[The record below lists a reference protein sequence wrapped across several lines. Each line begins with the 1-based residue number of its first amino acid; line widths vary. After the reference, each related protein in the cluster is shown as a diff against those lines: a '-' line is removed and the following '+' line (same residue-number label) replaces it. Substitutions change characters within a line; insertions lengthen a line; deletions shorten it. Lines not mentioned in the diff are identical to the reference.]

1 MNNNEYRINAL
12 PAKTWYQLNMN
23 DTRLLWDDNLVP
35 CNMDT
40 KGCDKVCSD
49 VTFLPLSNIS
59 GRGGL
64 NQRDVLS
71 EPGVVGTANTLVNA
85 DKETNGQTLYIN
97 VNGNDKSQSGKIIV
111 NVEDNVTFTIIENF
125 KGESCTEGRVAL
137 RTLIDT
143 GLNSKVRLIQVY
155 MQPES
160 IDVLSDT
167 GCRLSDNASF
177 EIVQVFVGRGS
188 LYDGIRTE
196 LIGNNSAF
204 TADIGYLGAKKQN
217 IDINLISNHIGKKTN
232 SGIRVD
238 GALKDEASKLFRG
251 SIDFKNGSSGSVG
264 AETENVLLLG
274 EDVRNK
280 TIPLIL
286 CAEEDVNGSHG
297 ATIGE
302 LDEETLFYYASRGI
316 DKKNAEDIMTKGRIE
331 VIIRKINDEDTEK
344 LAEEQLEE
352 VLQ

>member
-49 VTFLPLSNIS
+49 VNAKDYSDIENAVLT
-59 GRGGL
+59 GAGKEA
-64 NQRDVLS
+64 DVLF
-71 EPGVVGTANTLVNA
+71 EAGVTNTLLVNA

-125 KGESCTEGRVAL
+125 KGESSTEGRVAL

-251 SIDFKNGSSGSVG
+251 SIDFKM
-264 AETENVLLLG
+264 VLLVQLVQRQKMYFYLAKMS
-274 EDVRNK
+274 EIRQYLLYSVQRKMLMVHTELQSVNLMRK
-280 TIPLIL
+280 HCSIMLQEALIRR
-286 CAEEDVNGSHG
+286 
-297 ATIGE
+297 
-302 LDEETLFYYASRGI
+302 TL
-316 DKKNAEDIMTKGRIE
+316 RI
-331 VIIRKINDEDTEK
+331 
-344 LAEEQLEE
+344 
-352 VLQ
+352 

>member
-49 VTFLPLSNIS
+49 VNAKDYSDIENAVLT
-59 GRGGL
+59 GAGKEA
-64 NQRDVLS
+64 DVLF
-71 EPGVVGTANTLVNA
+71 EAGVTNTLLVNA

-125 KGESCTEGRVAL
+125 KGESSTEGRVAL

-251 SIDFKNGSSGSVG
+251 SIDFKM
-264 AETENVLLLG
+264 VLLVQLVQRQKMYFYLAKMS
-274 EDVRNK
+274 ETRQYLLYSVQRK
-280 TIPLIL
+280 MLMVHTELQSVSSMRKHCSIMLQEALIRR
-286 CAEEDVNGSHG
+286 
-297 ATIGE
+297 
-302 LDEETLFYYASRGI
+302 TL
-316 DKKNAEDIMTKGRIE
+316 RI
-331 VIIRKINDEDTEK
+331 
-344 LAEEQLEE
+344 
-352 VLQ
+352 

>member
-1 MNNNEYRINAL
+1 
-12 PAKTWYQLNMN
+12 MN

-35 CNMDT
+35 CDMDT

-49 VTFLPLSNIS
+49 VNAKDYSDIENAVLT
-59 GRGGL
+59 GAGKEA
-64 NQRDVLS
+64 DVLF
-71 EPGVVGTANTLVNA
+71 EAGVTNTLLVNA

-125 KGESCTEGRVAL
+125 KGESSTEGRVAL

-264 AETENVLLLG
+264 AETENVLL
-274 EDVRNK
+274 
-280 TIPLIL
+280 
-286 CAEEDVNGSHG
+286 C
-297 ATIGE
+297 
-302 LDEETLFYYASRGI
+302 RG
-316 DKKNAEDIMTKGRIE
+316 RC
-331 VIIRKINDEDTEK
+331 
-344 LAEEQLEE
+344 
-352 VLQ
+352 

>member
-1 MNNNEYRINAL
+1 MRA
-12 PAKTWYQLNMN
+12 
-23 DTRLLWDDNLVP
+23 
-35 CNMDT
+35 
-40 KGCDKVCSD
+40 
-49 VTFLPLSNIS
+49 
-59 GRGGL
+59 
-64 NQRDVLS
+64 
-71 EPGVVGTANTLVNA
+71 
-85 DKETNGQTLYIN
+85 
-97 VNGNDKSQSGKIIV
+97 
-111 NVEDNVTFTIIENF
+111 
-125 KGESCTEGRVAL
+125 EGRVAL

>member
-49 VTFLPLSNIS
+49 VNAKDYSDIENAVLT
-59 GRGGL
+59 GAGKEA
-64 NQRDVLS
+64 DVLF
-71 EPGVVGTANTLVNA
+71 EAGVTNTLLVNA

-125 KGESCTEGRVAL
+125 KGESSTEGRVAL

-251 SIDFKNGSSGSVG
+251 SIDFKM
-264 AETENVLLLG
+264 VLLVQLVQRQKMYFYLAKMS
-274 EDVRNK
+274 EIRQYLLYSVQRK
-280 TIPLIL
+280 MLMVHTELQSVSSMRKHCSIMLQEALIRR
-286 CAEEDVNGSHG
+286 
-297 ATIGE
+297 
-302 LDEETLFYYASRGI
+302 TL
-316 DKKNAEDIMTKGRIE
+316 RI
-331 VIIRKINDEDTEK
+331 
-344 LAEEQLEE
+344 
-352 VLQ
+352 

>member
-35 CNMDT
+35 CDMDT
-40 KGCDKVCSD
+40 KGCDNVCSD
-49 VTFLPLSNIS
+49 VNAKDYSDIENAVLT
-59 GRGGL
+59 GAGKEA
-64 NQRDVLS
+64 DVLFQA
-71 EPGVVGTANTLVNA
+71 GVTNTLLVNA

-125 KGESCTEGRVAL
+125 KGESSTEGRVAL

-251 SIDFKNGSSGSVG
+251 SIDFKM
-264 AETENVLLLG
+264 VLLVQLVQRQKMYFYLAKMS
-274 EDVRNK
+274 EIRQYLLYSVQRK
-280 TIPLIL
+280 MLMVHTELQSVSSMRKHCSIMLQEALIRR
-286 CAEEDVNGSHG
+286 
-297 ATIGE
+297 TQ
-302 LDEETLFYYASRGI
+302 
-316 DKKNAEDIMTKGRIE
+316 RI
-331 VIIRKINDEDTEK
+331 
-344 LAEEQLEE
+344 
-352 VLQ
+352 

>member
-49 VTFLPLSNIS
+49 VNAKDYSDIENAVLT
-59 GRGGL
+59 GAGKEA
-64 NQRDVLS
+64 DVLF
-71 EPGVVGTANTLVNA
+71 EAGVTNTLLVNA

-125 KGESCTEGRVAL
+125 KGESSTEGRVAL

-251 SIDFKNGSSGSVG
+251 SIDFKM
-264 AETENVLLLG
+264 VLLVQLVQRQKMYFYLAKMS
-274 EDVRNK
+274 EIRQYLLYSVQRK
-280 TIPLIL
+280 MLMVHTELQSVSLMRKHYSIMLQEALIRR
-286 CAEEDVNGSHG
+286 
-297 ATIGE
+297 TQ
-302 LDEETLFYYASRGI
+302 
-316 DKKNAEDIMTKGRIE
+316 RI
-331 VIIRKINDEDTEK
+331 
-344 LAEEQLEE
+344 
-352 VLQ
+352 

>member
-1 MNNNEYRINAL
+1 MLFEA
-12 PAKTWYQLNMN
+12 
-23 DTRLLWDDNLVP
+23 
-35 CNMDT
+35 
-40 KGCDKVCSD
+40 G
-49 VTFLPLSNIS
+49 VT
-59 GRGGL
+59 
-64 NQRDVLS
+64 
-71 EPGVVGTANTLVNA
+71 NTLLVNA

-125 KGESCTEGRVAL
+125 KGESSTEGRVAL

-251 SIDFKNGSSGSVG
+251 SIDFKKWFFWFSWCRDRKMYFYLAKMSEIRQYLLYSVQRKMLMVH
-264 AETENVLLLG
+264 TELQSVSLMRKHYSIMLQ
-274 EDVRNK
+274 EA
-280 TIPLIL
+280 LIRR
-286 CAEEDVNGSHG
+286 
-297 ATIGE
+297 TQ
-302 LDEETLFYYASRGI
+302 
-316 DKKNAEDIMTKGRIE
+316 RI
-331 VIIRKINDEDTEK
+331 
-344 LAEEQLEE
+344 
-352 VLQ
+352 

>member
-35 CNMDT
+35 CDMDT
-40 KGCDKVCSD
+40 KGCDNVCSD
-49 VTFLPLSNIS
+49 VNAKDYSDIENAVLT
-59 GRGGL
+59 GAGKEA
-64 NQRDVLS
+64 DVLF
-71 EPGVVGTANTLVNA
+71 EAGVTNTLLVNA

-125 KGESCTEGRVAL
+125 KGESSTEGRVAL

-251 SIDFKNGSSGSVG
+251 SIDFKM
-264 AETENVLLLG
+264 VLLVQLVQRQKMYFYLAKMS
-274 EDVRNK
+274 ETRQYLLYSVQRK
-280 TIPLIL
+280 MLMVHTELQSVSSMRKHCSIMLQEALIRR
-286 CAEEDVNGSHG
+286 
-297 ATIGE
+297 
-302 LDEETLFYYASRGI
+302 TL
-316 DKKNAEDIMTKGRIE
+316 RI
-331 VIIRKINDEDTEK
+331 
-344 LAEEQLEE
+344 
-352 VLQ
+352 

>member
-35 CNMDT
+35 CDMDT

-49 VTFLPLSNIS
+49 VNAKDYSDIENAVLT
-59 GRGGL
+59 GAGKEA
-64 NQRDVLS
+64 DVLF
-71 EPGVVGTANTLVNA
+71 EAGVTNTLLVNA

-125 KGESCTEGRVAL
+125 KGESSTEGRVAL

-251 SIDFKNGSSGSVG
+251 SIDFKM
-264 AETENVLLLG
+264 VLLVQLVQRQKMYFYLAKMS
-274 EDVRNK
+274 ETRQYLLYSVQRK
-280 TIPLIL
+280 MLMVHTELQSVSSMRKHCSIMLQEALIRR
-286 CAEEDVNGSHG
+286 
-297 ATIGE
+297 
-302 LDEETLFYYASRGI
+302 TL
-316 DKKNAEDIMTKGRIE
+316 RI
-331 VIIRKINDEDTEK
+331 
-344 LAEEQLEE
+344 
-352 VLQ
+352 

>member
-1 MNNNEYRINAL
+1 
-12 PAKTWYQLNMN
+12 
-23 DTRLLWDDNLVP
+23 
-35 CNMDT
+35 MDT

-49 VTFLPLSNIS
+49 VNAKDYSDIENAVLT
-59 GRGGL
+59 GAGKEA
-64 NQRDVLS
+64 DVLF
-71 EPGVVGTANTLVNA
+71 EAGVTNTLLVNA

-125 KGESCTEGRVAL
+125 KGESSTEGRVAL

-251 SIDFKNGSSGSVG
+251 SIEFLKM
-264 AETENVLLLG
+264 VLLVQLVQRQKMYFYLAKMS
-274 EDVRNK
+274 ETRQYLLYSVQRK
-280 TIPLIL
+280 MLMVHTELQSVSSMRKHCSIMLQEALIRR
-286 CAEEDVNGSHG
+286 
-297 ATIGE
+297 
-302 LDEETLFYYASRGI
+302 TL
-316 DKKNAEDIMTKGRIE
+316 RI
-331 VIIRKINDEDTEK
+331 
-344 LAEEQLEE
+344 
-352 VLQ
+352 

>member
-35 CNMDT
+35 CDMDT

-49 VTFLPLSNIS
+49 VNAKDYSDIENAVLT
-59 GRGGL
+59 GAGKEA
-64 NQRDVLS
+64 DVLF
-71 EPGVVGTANTLVNA
+71 EAGVTNTLLVNA

-125 KGESCTEGRVAL
+125 KGESSTEGRVAL

-251 SIDFKNGSSGSVG
+251 SIDFKM
-264 AETENVLLLG
+264 VLLVQLVQRQKMYFYLAKMS
-274 EDVRNK
+274 ETRQYLLYSVQRK
-280 TIPLIL
+280 MLMAHTELQSVSSMRKHCSIMLQEALIRR
-286 CAEEDVNGSHG
+286 
-297 ATIGE
+297 
-302 LDEETLFYYASRGI
+302 TL
-316 DKKNAEDIMTKGRIE
+316 RI
-331 VIIRKINDEDTEK
+331 
-344 LAEEQLEE
+344 
-352 VLQ
+352 